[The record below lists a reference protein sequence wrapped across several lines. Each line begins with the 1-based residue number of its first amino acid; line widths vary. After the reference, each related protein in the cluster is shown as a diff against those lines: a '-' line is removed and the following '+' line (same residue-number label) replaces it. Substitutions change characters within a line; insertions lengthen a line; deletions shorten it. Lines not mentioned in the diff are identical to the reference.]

1 MHVHGKYFN
10 FFIDY
15 EYVTDPIKTTVVV
28 LFPVASQMGT
38 LIFGFMKMREN
49 KKPE

>member
-1 MHVHGKYFN
+1 MHVSVEYFN
-10 FFIDY
+10 FFMDY

-38 LIFGFMKMREN
+38 LIFGFMKMRDN
-49 KKPE
+49 KQPE